1 MARRRCFDHPYQF
14 VEEKYKIDMN
24 GLQTS
29 QLNRAIA
36 HGAEEGMFQLPKGPS
51 GKVKL
56 APKNKPAAA
65 AAATKEVRSE
75 PSRYIQ
81 SFSTIVRTLSLLL
94 PRRLSRKSQRAK
106 KPRL

>member
-56 APKNKPAAA
+56 ASKKKAETN
-65 AAATKEVRSE
+65 EVCR
-75 PSRYIQ
+75 PDV
-81 SFSTIVRTLSLLL
+81 IVSVH
-94 PRRLSRKSQRAK
+94 P
-106 KPRL
+106 